1 MSDRPRPRQRSAK
14 EEDQR
19 RRRAQL
25 LDVQKQRRAELTMA
39 ARGVPPPAATT
50 APAEPPPPPS
60 ADLPVFPPDADDAE
74 SVVGDDDMESV
85 AGGDDDAMQTSDG
98 RRRRRRGRARA
109 DRPVA
114 PAVTAASAAL
124 MGAEWMVDLPDDLAS
139 AWYVLARPAGW
150 RCLVST
156 GDGRTVAQSRGGR
169 ARHFPSALPGGG
181 RKGAGAGRCE
191 LDCVWVEATQTYF
204 ALDVLWWKGQ
214 RLVDCP
220 ADFRLWWLHSKLD
233 EVRAGEATSSNPCRF
248 VACPVFECT
257 AAALAQLYDGAS
269 AAGSDGLLFLHR
281 QALYEA
287 GPSPLLLAWADAR
300 CSERFYDYGSEAMA
314 KEIERDPEKAAR
326 WRTAEVGAA
335 WAFADVLERVAAP
348 PMEAAEPEAGAEAA
362 PSAEAAM
369 ATT

>member
-39 ARGVPPPAATT
+39 ARGVPPAAT
-50 APAEPPPPPS
+50 APTEPPPPPS

-139 AWYVLARPAGW
+139 AWYVLARPAGR

-181 RKGAGAGRCE
+181 RGGAKAGRCE
-191 LDCVWVEATQTYF
+191 LDCVWVEACLLY
-204 ALDVLWWKGQ
+204 
-214 RLVDCP
+214 
-220 ADFRLWWLHSKLD
+220 
-233 EVRAGEATSSNPCRF
+233 TS
-248 VACPVFECT
+248 
-257 AAALAQLYDGAS
+257 
-269 AAGSDGLLFLHR
+269 
-281 QALYEA
+281 
-287 GPSPLLLAWADAR
+287 PSP
-300 CSERFYDYGSEAMA
+300 
-314 KEIERDPEKAAR
+314 RD
-326 WRTAEVGAA
+326 
-335 WAFADVLERVAAP
+335 
-348 PMEAAEPEAGAEAA
+348 
-362 PSAEAAM
+362 S
-369 ATT
+369 